1 MTKFQIGDKVKFLN
15 SIGGGVVTKITPDF
29 VFVRDDTGFDMPMP
43 PSELIRMADQ
53 KGVAKVFNQDVP
65 GELSTAEEA
74 KRAAEAE
81 SKAAA
86 KEAELNRKLKGR
98 DQMGAAAFS
107 AKFTGSADDDDIDK
121 LREEN
126 VRLRS
131 QVANLQHQVKTL
143 KERLAQVQSH
153 NAQKLN
159 DNVLLQYMTRPGEA
173 EVDLH
178 IEALT
183 DHPERLSDIEKHEL
197 QKRFFR
203 TCLNH
208 ALLNGFKKVVF
219 IHGVGRGV
227 LKTEIHNEL
236 DLYDNVQYVDA
247 PMSLYGAGATEVYI
261 KSKKQER

>member
-43 PSELIRMADQ
+43 PNELIRMADQ

-65 GELSTAEEA
+65 GELPTAEEA
-74 KRAAEAE
+74 KQAVESE

-86 KEAELNRKLKGR
+86 KGAELNRNL
-98 DQMGAAAFS
+98 ME
-107 AKFTGSADDDDIDK
+107 KFTGSPDDDDVDK

-131 QVANLQHQVKTL
+131 QVASLQDQVKKL
-143 KERLAQVQSH
+143 KARLEQVQSH

-159 DNVLLQYMTRPGEA
+159 ENVLLQYMVRPGEA

-247 PMSLYGAGATEVYI
+247 PASLHGAGATEVYI
-261 KSKKQER
+261 KTKGKN

>member
-29 VFVRDDTGFDMPMP
+29 VFVRDDTGFDIPMP

-65 GELSTAEEA
+65 GELSTVEEA

-81 SKAAA
+81 PKAAA

-98 DQMGAAAFS
+98 DQMGATAFS
-107 AKFTGSADDDDIDK
+107 AKFTGSADDDDVDK

-126 VRLRS
+126 V
-131 QVANLQHQVKTL
+131 
-143 KERLAQVQSH
+143 SH

>member
-43 PSELIRMADQ
+43 PNELIRMADQ

-65 GELSTAEEA
+65 GELPTAEEA
-74 KRAAEAE
+74 RQAVEAE

-86 KEAELNRKLKGR
+86 KEAELTRKLKE
-98 DQMGAAAFS
+98 
-107 AKFTGSADDDDIDK
+107 KFTGSADDDDVDK
-121 LREEN
+121 LREDN

-143 KERLAQVQSH
+143 KERLAHLQSQ

-159 DNVLLQYMTRPGEA
+159 ENVLLQYMTRPGEA

-236 DLYDNVQYVDA
+236 DLYENVQYVDA

-261 KSKKQER
+261 KSKK

>member
-98 DQMGAAAFS
+98 DQMGATAFS
-107 AKFTGSADDDDIDK
+107 AKFTGSADDDDVDK
-121 LREEN
+121 LRDEN

-131 QVANLQHQVKTL
+131 QVANLQHQV
-143 KERLAQVQSH
+143 
-153 NAQKLN
+153 N

>member
-43 PSELIRMADQ
+43 PNELIRMADMS
-53 KGVAKVFNQDVP
+53 GVAKVFNQDVP
-65 GELSTAEEA
+65 GGEPPQVLKSEPATTG
-74 KRAAEAE
+74 
-81 SKAAA
+81 SVA
-86 KEAELNRKLKGR
+86 KEAELNRKLKE
-98 DQMGAAAFS
+98 
-107 AKFTGSADDDDIDK
+107 KFTGSADDDDVDK
-121 LREEN
+121 MREEN

-159 DNVLLQYMTRPGEA
+159 ENVLLQYMTRPGEA

-183 DHPERLSDIEKHEL
+183 DHPERLSDVEKHEL

-227 LKTEIHNEL
+227 LKTEIHDEL
-236 DLYDNVQYVDA
+236 DLYENVQYVDA

-261 KSKKQER
+261 KVKK

>member
-15 SIGGGVVTKITPDF
+15 SIGGGVVTKITNDF
-29 VFVRDDTGFDMPMP
+29 IFVRDDTGFDMPMP
-43 PSELIRMADQ
+43 ANELIRMADMS
-53 KGVAKVFNQDVP
+53 GVGKVFNQDVP
-65 GELSTAEEA
+65 GELPTAEEA
-74 KRAAEAE
+74 KKAAEAE

-86 KEAELNRKLKGR
+86 KEAELNRKLKE
-98 DQMGAAAFS
+98 
-107 AKFTGSADDDDIDK
+107 KFTGSPDDDNVDK

-126 VRLRS
+126 MRLRS
-131 QVANLQHQVKTL
+131 QVANLQDQVKKL
-143 KERLAQVQSH
+143 KARLEQVQAH
-153 NAQKLN
+153 NAQKPN
-159 DNVLLQYMTRPGEA
+159 ENVLLQYLTRPGDA

-183 DHPERLSDIEKHEL
+183 DHPERLSDVEKHEL

-236 DLYDNVQYVDA
+236 DLYDNVQYIDA
-247 PMSLYGAGATEVYI
+247 PMSLYGAGATEVYF
-261 KSKKQER
+261 KTKGKN

>member
-43 PSELIRMADQ
+43 PNELIRMADQ

-65 GELSTAEEA
+65 GELPTAE
-74 KRAAEAE
+74 EAE

-86 KEAELNRKLKGR
+86 KEAELNRKLKE
-98 DQMGAAAFS
+98 
-107 AKFTGSADDDDIDK
+107 KFTGSPDDDDVDK

-131 QVANLQHQVKTL
+131 QVASLQDQVKKL
-143 KERLAQVQSH
+143 KSRLEQVQSH

-159 DNVLLQYMTRPGEA
+159 ENVLLQYMVRPGEA

-183 DHPERLSDIEKHEL
+183 DHPERLSDVEKHEL

-261 KSKKQER
+261 KAKGKN